1 MGNSFKENLKE
12 ILEYKD
18 MTVKEL
24 AFLTGISNRSIGNY
38 LNSRE
43 SMPPADYACKIA
55 KALNTTIEYLLTGKN
70 SENPTQIFSKSLN
83 SIITNFPK
91 LSQEDQVLVSQLTE
105 SLSKKNKPSLYKI

>member
-55 KALNTTIEYLLTGKN
+55 KALNTTVEYLLTGKN
-70 SENPTQIFSKSLN
+70 SENPTQIFWSVNKSMALFFAIN
-83 SIITNFPK
+83 RRPLSIYITN
-91 LSQEDQVLVSQLTE
+91 V
-105 SLSKKNKPSLYKI
+105 

>member
-38 LNSRE
+38 LNARE

-55 KALNTTIEYLLTGKN
+55 KALNTTVEFLLTGKDSDN
-70 SENPTQIFSKSLN
+70 HTQVFSKTLST
-83 SIITNFPK
+83 IISNFPK
-91 LSQEDQVLVSQLTE
+91 LSQEDQMLVSQLTV
-105 SLSKKNKPSLYKI
+105 SLSKMK

>member
-1 MGNSFKENLKE
+1 
-12 ILEYKD
+12 

-55 KALNTTIEYLLTGKN
+55 KALNTTVEYLLTGKN

-83 SIITNFPK
+83 SIITNFPI
-91 LSQEDQVLVSQLTE
+91 VSQLTE